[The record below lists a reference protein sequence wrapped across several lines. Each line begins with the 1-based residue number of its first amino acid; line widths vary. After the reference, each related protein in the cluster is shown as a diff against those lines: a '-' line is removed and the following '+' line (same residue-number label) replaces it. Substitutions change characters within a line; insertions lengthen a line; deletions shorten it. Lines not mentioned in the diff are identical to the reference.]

1 MFHLID
7 VIFVVIQIGTWK
19 SKRDKHLIFNPSFLF
34 DHFSDYVT
42 LIVIM
47 ESNGSNIQLQREFL
61 SGFLVGGGF
70 GTIFNPCFPLVK
82 YFTKASF
89 CGHHKLSNFQTVPN
103 GTPYEQKMAA

>member
-1 MFHLID
+1 
-7 VIFVVIQIGTWK
+7 
-19 SKRDKHLIFNPSFLF
+19 
-34 DHFSDYVT
+34 
-42 LIVIM
+42 M

-103 GTPYEQKMAA
+103 VRVDQKTSVSSKTSFQKKSLKIFQKKKLTTS